1 MNVEQLSCARIPT
14 KFGDFEL
21 CVYSNSLDGKEHM
34 ALILGE
40 IKGQS
45 DVLLRIHSECFT
57 GEVLGSMRC
66 DCGPQLEMAMQRI
79 STAGQGVLLYLRQEG
94 RGIGLAEK
102 LRAYN
107 LQDQGYDTVEA
118 NIILG
123 HQPDERD
130 YRVAARIIEQLGI
143 LSVRLLTN
151 NPQKMGALEE
161 SGIRVIDMLALQAE
175 ITDENADYLQTKAH
189 RLNPHISIDEVDQRH
204 DVG

>member
-175 ITDENADYLQTKAH
+175 ITDENADYLQTKAN
-189 RLNPHISIDEVDQRH
+189 RLNHHISIDEVDQRH